1 MILIIKSK
9 IIRILNE
16 KEEQKIHKRI
26 KNFEL
31 YLFDKF
37 ENILTQQKVFLFQ
50 FEKDIAEKY

>member
-1 MILIIKSK
+1 MKKRNKNFIKE
-9 IIRILNE
+9 L
-16 KEEQKIHKRI
+16 

-50 FEKDIAEKY
+50 FEKDITKKY

>member
-1 MILIIKSK
+1 MKKRNKNFIKE
-9 IIRILNE
+9 L
-16 KEEQKIHKRI
+16 